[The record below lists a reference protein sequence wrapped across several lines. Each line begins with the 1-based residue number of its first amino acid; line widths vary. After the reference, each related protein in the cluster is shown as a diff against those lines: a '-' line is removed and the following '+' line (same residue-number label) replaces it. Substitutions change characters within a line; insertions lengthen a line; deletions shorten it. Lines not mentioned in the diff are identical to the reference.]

1 LRTNQLSAK
10 KEGDEEMK
18 WNREVIRNLGLISQL
33 GISMLTP
40 IFMMTFLGVWID
52 KTFSTHLFLIFV
64 LLGIGGGFRSVYIL
78 TMRNTKKEK
87 PKCNKNAV
95 GGKDVRKN

>member
-1 LRTNQLSAK
+1 
-10 KEGDEEMK
+10 MK

-78 TMRNTKKEK
+78 TIRSTKKEK
-87 PKCNKNAV
+87 PKREKESI
-95 GGKDVRKN
+95 GGKNVGKN

>member
-1 LRTNQLSAK
+1 
-10 KEGDEEMK
+10 MK

-78 TMRNTKKEK
+78 TIRSTKKEK
-87 PKCNKNAV
+87 PKQEKESI
-95 GGKDVRKN
+95 GGKNVGKN

>member
-1 LRTNQLSAK
+1 
-10 KEGDEEMK
+10 MK

-52 KTFSTHLFLIFV
+52 KVFSTHFFLLFVI
-64 LLGIGGGFRSVYIL
+64 LGIGGGFRSVYTL
-78 TMRNTKKEK
+78 TMHSTKKQKPDCEK
-87 PKCNKNAV
+87 DIVTKTDA
-95 GGKDVRKN
+95 GGEDVRKD